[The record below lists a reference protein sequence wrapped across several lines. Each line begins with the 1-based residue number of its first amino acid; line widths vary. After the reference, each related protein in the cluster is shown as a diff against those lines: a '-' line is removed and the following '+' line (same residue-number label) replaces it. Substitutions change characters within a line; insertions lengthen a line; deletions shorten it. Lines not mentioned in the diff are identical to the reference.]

1 MIRSGELAMEEMPF
15 DSKRR
20 LCPDGACVG
29 ILGADG
35 RCSVCQ
41 RPAGASAAWASDVA
55 PDGDERDDGNGGDDE
70 DDEDDEDDGATAA
83 SSASPSSSSFA
94 SPNLASPSLASPNLA
109 SPSLASPSLAS
120 PSIASPKASS
130 GFDSKRRLCD
140 DGSCVGIVGPD
151 GVCGTCGR
159 KAE

>member
-1 MIRSGELAMEEMPF
+1 MEEMPF

-29 ILGADG
+29 VLGADG

-41 RPAGASAAWASDVA
+41 RPAGASAAWTSEVATEGNDNDNDNASTA
-55 PDGDERDDGNGGDDE
+55 PS
-70 DDEDDEDDGATAA
+70 AAPSA
-83 SSASPSSSSFA
+83 SSFPPSNSP
-94 SPNLASPSLASPNLA
+94 
-109 SPSLASPSLAS
+109 
-120 PSIASPKASS
+120 S

-140 DGSCVGIVGPD
+140 DGSCVGIVGAD
-151 GVCGTCGR
+151 GLCGTCGR